1 MRLAITYDVS
11 DDANRRRV
19 YRTLERYGAWRQY
32 SVFEVDVSKA
42 ERVELEDELADRIN
56 GDDGDRVRIYRLCE
70 SCLDDITD
78 IGAAPPDEQSNV
90 I

>member
-11 DDANRRRV
+11 DDSNRRRV

-42 ERVELEDELADRIN
+42 ERVELEDELLNQIDES
-56 GDDGDRVRIYRLCE
+56 DGDRVRVYRLCE

-78 IGAAPPDEQSNV
+78 IGSDPPDDQSNV

>member
-42 ERVELEDELADRIN
+42 ERVELEDELSEQIDES
-56 GDDGDRVRIYRLCE
+56 DGDRVRVYRLCE

-78 IGAAPPDEQSNV
+78 IGSDPPSDQSNV

>member
-32 SVFEVDVSKA
+32 SVFEVEVSKA
-42 ERVELEDELADRIN
+42 ERVELEDELADRID

>member
-11 DDANRRRV
+11 SDSNRRRV

-42 ERVELEDELADRIN
+42 ERVELEDELAKLIDESE
-56 GDDGDRVRIYRLCE
+56 GDRVRIYRLCE

-78 IGAAPPDEQSNV
+78 TGSGPPENQSNV

>member
-1 MRLAITYDVS
+1 MRLVVTYDVS
-11 DDANRRRV
+11 DDANRRKV

-32 SVFEVDVSKA
+32 SVFEVDVSKG
-42 ERVELEDELADRIN
+42 ERVELEDELETRI
-56 GDDGDRVRIYRLCE
+56 DESDGDRVRIYRQCE

-78 IGAAPPDEQSNV
+78 IGSDPPDEQSNV

>member
-1 MRLAITYDVS
+1 MHYVVTYDIT
-11 DDANRRRV
+11 DDARRRRV

-32 SVFEVDVSKA
+32 SVFEA
-42 ERVELEDELADRIN
+42 ELAETQRVELESDLQGEIDARAGDRI
-56 GDDGDRVRIYRLCE
+56 RIYRLCAACE
-70 SCLDDITD
+70 DEVTD

>member
-19 YRTLERYGAWRQY
+19 YQILERYGAWRQY

-56 GDDGDRVRIYRLCE
+56 KDDGDRVRIYRLCE